1 MAMNEK
7 TIIHLIC
14 MLCLM
19 QFEELKAEELKSG
32 TKRAFLVACDDHLD
46 RRLNLPKAV
55 EDMDKFRQSLLITGY
70 KPEDITFLQGK
81 TGVELRY
88 QPTKSAILEE
98 LGLLIKGLKPGD
110 TLVVALNG
118 HGIHPKKAKTSYFV
132 PLDGKIDRE
141 KSLLAMDGE
150 ESVFQLL
157 REAEK
162 KKAKV
167 LLIVGACRNDIREN
181 VQALNQL
188 DLEDPVEPPEGIA
201 AIYSCEVGQKT
212 YFDEVGGS
220 YFYEH
225 LSKAWKG
232 DYHQSGENIT
242 LEMVFKSISDKT
254 FADVRSKYAE
264 AQKPEMRRQYK
275 GEWLINK
282 NDVNIRQVKPGKV
295 DVVDFGKNVKLEMVL
310 VPAGKFMM
318 GSPESEKDRSKD
330 ETQHEVTLTKPFY
343 MGKYEV
349 TQEQYEAVMGKNPS
363 ITEGAKLPVTDVS
376 WEDCQEFIKKL
387 NKKTNGGYRL
397 PTEAEWEYTCRAG
410 TTTTYSFGDKITP
423 KDANYDESKIGK
435 PVAVGSYKP
444 NAFGLF
450 DMHGNVWE
458 WCEDWYE
465 DYPFAVTD
473 PKGPANGEYRVLRG
487 GSFNFYVSKARSSNR
502 FNFSPTVRFYD
513 NGFRLARTP

>member
-1 MAMNEK
+1 MIKHVLALFVILWTLGPILGTETK
-7 TIIHLIC
+7 P
-14 MLCLM
+14 
-19 QFEELKAEELKSG
+19 
-32 TKRAFLVACDDHLD
+32 TKRAFLVACGDHLD

-225 LSKAWKG
+225 LSKAWVG
-232 DYHQSGENIT
+232 EYHPSDKNIT
-242 LEMVFKSISDKT
+242 LEMVFSSVSQKT
-254 FADVRSKYAE
+254 FQDVRAKYAE
-264 AQKPEMRRQYK
+264 LQRPQMRRQYK
-275 GEWLINK
+275 GEWLVA
-282 NDVNIRQVKPGKV
+282 DYSH
-295 DVVDFGKNVKLEMVL
+295 L
-310 VPAGKFMM
+310 
-318 GSPESEKDRSKD
+318 
-330 ETQHEVTLTKPFY
+330 
-343 MGKYEV
+343 
-349 TQEQYEAVMGKNPS
+349 
-363 ITEGAKLPVTDVS
+363 
-376 WEDCQEFIKKL
+376 KKL
-387 NKKTNGGYRL
+387 LNLKK
-397 PTEAEWEYTCRAG
+397 
-410 TTTTYSFGDKITP
+410 
-423 KDANYDESKIGK
+423 
-435 PVAVGSYKP
+435 
-444 NAFGLF
+444 
-450 DMHGNVWE
+450 
-458 WCEDWYE
+458 
-465 DYPFAVTD
+465 
-473 PKGPANGEYRVLRG
+473 LR
-487 GSFNFYVSKARSSNR
+487 
-502 FNFSPTVRFYD
+502 
-513 NGFRLARTP
+513 